1 MELIIIIIFLFF
13 LALAAFLVLLLS
25 SLSLLKFLSKFAKP
39 KLPLPPGTMGW
50 PYIGETFQLYSQ
62 NPNTFFSS
70 KVKKYGSIFKTHIL
84 GCPCVMTSSPEAAKL
99 VLVSKSH
106 LFKPTFPAS
115 KERMLGKQ
123 AIFFHQGDYHA
134 KLRKLVLRAFM
145 PESIKNIVPDI
156 ESLAVGSLE
165 SWEGKLITTFQEM
178 KTYAFN
184 VALLSIFGKDEV
196 LYREDLKRCYY
207 ILEKGYNSMPIN
219 LPGTLFHKAM
229 KARKELAQ
237 ILAKILTLRRQMKK
251 NHTDLLGSFMGD
263 VEGLT
268 DEQIADNIIG
278 VIFAARDTTASLL
291 TWILKYLAE
300 NPTVLKAVTEEQ
312 EGVMKSKAEGGLK
325 WEDTKKM
332 PITTR
337 VIQETLRVA
346 SVLSF
351 TFREA
356 VEDVEFNGYLI
367 PKGWKVL
374 PLFRNIHHSPDNFP
388 EPEKFDPSRFEKH
401 QLSYS
406 FLSMVLNTKPSVFV
420 TGCSEAQYVHAI
432 RNGTHSCPGNELAK
446 LEILVLLH
454 HLTTKYRWSVM
465 GPQNG
470 IQYAPFALPQ
480 NGLPIN
486 LSLKR

>member
-1 MELIIIIIFLFF
+1 MELIIFFF
-13 LALAAFLVLLLS
+13 LALAASLVLLS
-25 SLSLLKFLSKFAKP
+25 SLFLLKFLSFAKP

-99 VLVSKSH
+99 VLVSKAH

-145 PESIKNIVPDI
+145 PESIKNIVSDI

-219 LPGTLFHKAM
+219 LPGTLFNKAM

-237 ILAKILTLRRQMKK
+237 ILAKILSLRRQMKK
-251 NHTDLLGSFMGD
+251 NQTDLLGSFMGD

-278 VIFAARDTTASLL
+278 VIFAARDTTASVL

-312 EGVMKSKAEGGLK
+312 ESIMKSKVEEGLK

-388 EPEKFDPSRFEKH
+388 DPEKFDPSRLL
-401 QLSYS
+401 QS
-406 FLSMVLNTKPSVFV
+406 P
-420 TGCSEAQYVHAI
+420 I
-432 RNGTHSCPGNELAK
+432 HSCHSGTGR
-446 LEILVLLH
+446 IHVQGMSWRSWRSWFFY
-454 HLTTKYRWSVM
+454 T
-465 GPQNG
+465 
-470 IQYAPFALPQ
+470 I
-480 NGLPIN
+480 
-486 LSLKR
+486 